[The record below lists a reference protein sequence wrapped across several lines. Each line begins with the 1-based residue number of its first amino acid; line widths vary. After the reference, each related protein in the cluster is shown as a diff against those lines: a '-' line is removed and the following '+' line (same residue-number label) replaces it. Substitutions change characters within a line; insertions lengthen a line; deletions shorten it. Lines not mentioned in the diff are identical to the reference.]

1 MMARL
6 LAAVVVTVMFVHAGS
21 LDAAQD
27 DPRLDTLF
35 GRLHET
41 EDSKEARRIE
51 SLIWSI
57 WLDADDS
64 ELNALM
70 RGGTFLMQNGNFSQ
84 AAAVFSQIIEAGPG
98 FSEGWNK
105 RATVYYLMGRFDDSI
120 ADCIKVLE
128 LEPRH
133 FGALSG
139 LGLIHIALDEPE
151 SALYWFREALR
162 QNPHMPRIRERA
174 DELAREVEGEP
185 I

>member
-6 LAAVVVTVMFVHAGS
+6 LSALVVTLVVAHAGS
-21 LDAAQD
+21 LGAAQD
-27 DPRLDTLF
+27 DPRLDMLF
-35 GRLHET
+35 DRLHAT

-57 WLDADDS
+57 WLDADNS

-70 RGGTFLMQNGNFSQ
+70 QGGTFLMQNGNFSK
-84 AAAVFSQIIEAGPG
+84 AAAVFSQIIEAGPD

-105 RATVYYLMGRFDDSI
+105 RATVYYLMGRFDESI

-139 LGLIHIALDEPE
+139 LGLIHTALDEPE
-151 SALYWFREALR
+151 TALYWFREALR

-174 DELAREVEGEP
+174 EELAREVEGEP